1 MNSGAAERPEPR
13 GQGRTASPSA
23 AGGREQGA
31 GVGSGPGSGSGG
43 GWALPGGGASGEGSA
58 LPPAVS
64 ERQRKVGFPE
74 EPLFAGPTPSSLL
87 ESSGARQ
94 SAV

>member
-31 GVGSGPGSGSGG
+31 GVGSGSGSGG

-58 LPPAVS
+58 LPPAVP

>member
-31 GVGSGPGSGSGG
+31 GVGSGPGSGG

>member
-31 GVGSGPGSGSGG
+31 GVGSGSGG

-58 LPPAVS
+58 LPPAVP

-87 ESSGARQ
+87 ELSGARQ